1 VGGGYF
7 NKHGS
12 FRPTWSLYRGN
23 RRPSEN
29 KKKDAHFIYLSLYSL
44 CCIFFVSGKGY
55 GEGRV
60 LLIVLANFGM
70 ESTFIFY
77 NSFLPQLKRG
87 SGIGKMSALGFGT
100 GYLGSIVSLFLS
112 LLLVQKK
119 LVRLVWPFCP
129 FFFSYS
135 LCLYSSS
142 SPLKDPIQS
151 SILFS
156 AKKGLSETLRLMRTL
171 FKNPDLKRFFLAYL
185 FYEDGINTVI
195 VFSSI
200 YDLFLC
206 FFF

>member
-1 VGGGYF
+1 
-7 NKHGS
+7 
-12 FRPTWSLYRGN
+12 
-23 RRPSEN
+23 
-29 KKKDAHFIYLSLYSL
+29 
-44 CCIFFVSGKGY
+44 
-55 GEGRV
+55 
-60 LLIVLANFGM
+60 M
-70 ESTFIFY
+70 ESAFIFY

-112 LLLVQKK
+112 FLLVQKK
-119 LVRLVWPFCP
+119 LVKLVWPFCSL
-129 FFFSYS
+129 FFSYS
-135 LCLYSSS
+135 LCLYSLSF
-142 SPLKDPIQS
+142 PLKDPIKS

-171 FKNPDLKRFFLAYL
+171 FKDPDLKRFFLAYL

-200 YDLFLC
+200 YDLFLY